1 MTSKLL
7 ILILGISNLCA
18 EKHIKGE
25 PYDSILESDHKLT
38 SSTDSWSYFASAVGS
53 TSNKITFED
62 LKWIRLYSPHI
73 LHAFMCFVFEQM
85 HNL

>member
-25 PYDSILESDHKLT
+25 PYDSILESDLVIINDNLT
-38 SSTDSWSYFASAVGS
+38 SSTGAFSLVQ
-53 TSNKITFED
+53 
-62 LKWIRLYSPHI
+62 LVVRLI
-73 LHAFMCFVFEQM
+73 KLHSRI
-85 HNL
+85 

>member
-25 PYDSILESDHKLT
+25 PYDSILESDHKRQPNIVNRQLEL
-38 SSTDSWSYFASAVGS
+38 F
-53 TSNKITFED
+53 
-62 LKWIRLYSPHI
+62 R
-73 LHAFMCFVFEQM
+73 
-85 HNL
+85 

>member
-25 PYDSILESDHKLT
+25 HYDSILESYEFWT
-38 SSTDSWSYFASAVGS
+38 TDS
-53 TSNKITFED
+53 
-62 LKWIRLYSPHI
+62 
-73 LHAFMCFVFEQM
+73 
-85 HNL
+85 